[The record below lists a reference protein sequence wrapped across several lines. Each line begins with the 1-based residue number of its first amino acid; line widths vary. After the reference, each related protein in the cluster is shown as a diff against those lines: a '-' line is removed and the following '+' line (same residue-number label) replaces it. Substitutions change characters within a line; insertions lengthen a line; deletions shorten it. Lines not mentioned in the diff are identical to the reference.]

1 MSNHQFTKDC
11 TVTEAPVT
19 TDTYARFIDFYGD
32 APRHLYH
39 LLCEAGKWTD
49 GTKRQVFYGTD
60 PKPDQFNKLT
70 ILGNMQDN
78 PEKDGG
84 LLPSIG
90 PDRLEEVKPVLRRIH
105 AYLGILS
112 ELAEL
117 ALPDLLAFR
126 RWADG
131 PTDVRY
137 LTFEEV
143 ERYTYGELGLNPE
156 VSRMEEG
163 GDICWYLGIL
173 LDACRKEGT
182 VPITIESLCGFV
194 IAKLQVRYKDK
205 FDKAETEQRNV
216 ELELAKGLEGMR
228 TKVETLAEIKR
239 RGIEAARQVWPE
251 ETTRLEKEEGAI
263 VESLTEPTAE
273 LVEAIKAMTDQIEA
287 MEPAEVMDIE
297 PVVDPMADIENQW
310 RQLFTSMAK
319 LSTPATFQESVTFV
333 LANNTPQEIQR
344 KVTKLE
350 EEWGRV
356 TNVSQ
361 KTEMMA
367 ALRYDILVLFAHISN
382 QRDRIAELTSRLDS
396 RTTES

>member
-1 MSNHQFTKDC
+1 MPNDQFTKDC

-19 TDTYARFIDFYGD
+19 TETYARLVDFYGD

-39 LLCEAGKWTD
+39 LLCGAGKWTD
-49 GTKRQVFYGTD
+49 GTKRKVFYGTD
-60 PKPDQFNKLT
+60 PKPDQFEKLKL
-70 ILGNMQDN
+70 LGNMQDK
-78 PEKDGG
+78 PEKDGS

-90 PDRLEEVKPVLRRIH
+90 PSQLEECKPVLRRIH
-105 AYLGILS
+105 AYLGIIS

-126 RWADG
+126 RWADE
-131 PTDVRY
+131 PADVPH

-143 ERYTYGELGLNPE
+143 ERYTYEELGLNPE

-173 LDACRKEGT
+173 LAASQKEGT
-182 VPITIESLCGFV
+182 DGTPTSPPLTIESLCNFV
-194 IAKLQVRYKDK
+194 IAKLKVRYKDK

-216 ELELAKGLEGMR
+216 ELELAKGLEEVR
-228 TKVETLAEIKR
+228 Q

-251 ETTRLEKEEGAI
+251 ETTRLETETLAEEVGRIHNLAFN
-263 VESLTEPTAE
+263 
-273 LVEAIKAMTDQIEA
+273 EAMKPMADEIEA
-287 MEPAEVMDIE
+287 MEPEAMNIE
-297 PVVDPMADIENQW
+297 PVVDPMANIEDDW
-310 RQLFTSMAK
+310 RRLFANYAS
-319 LSTPATFQESVTFV
+319 LSEPMNFHENVSFV

-350 EEWGRV
+350 EDWGRV

-361 KTEMMA
+361 RTEMMA
-367 ALRYDILVLFAHISN
+367 ALRHDILVLFAHISN